1 MNIIT
6 SGAASAAATSLAPA
20 DRTGRAGKIL
30 LAGYQLLP
38 FLERGQVIGAADLR
52 TILMNAFGGSDAEG
66 FWAWKDAYEAT
77 EVAQVLFLRKFGA
90 AIFARANAPRA
101 ALAMLNKVVGL
112 IPTHTRRSEE
122 SQQLQQF
129 STPLPL
135 GLIAARAAGIM
146 ADDTV
151 LEPSAGTGLMA
162 IFGELA
168 HARLSLNEYAAV
180 RRSLLEQLFSNSAVS
195 QHDAAHIDDYLD
207 SSVRPTVVL
216 MNPPFSAGVHV
227 EGRMADA
234 AWRHLASAFARL
246 APGGR
251 LVAITGSSLSPDN
264 PKWRDAFVRLQE
276 RGTVRFS
283 AAIDGSVYARHG
295 TTMETRLTVIDKIAA
310 ADPTS
315 LIASHGVASD
325 LETLLS
331 WISGLPPRP
340 PSTAPNS
347 IGALSNGV
355 LRARAA
361 KMAARKAADTLRP
374 AAVITP
380 ASRTSPTV
388 HEQRPISPP
397 AVQVDEE
404 VVALDYELRDAAP
417 NVRVD
422 VADGIYEPYRL
433 QAIHIPDA
441 KPHPDKLVESVAMAS
456 VAPPKPAYRP
466 KLPKRII
473 TGGDLSD
480 AQLES
485 VIYAGEAH
493 SGYLAGHWSVDATF
507 DNLKA
512 VAPEAEGAVRF
523 RRGWFLGD
531 GTGAGKGRQ
540 AAGIILDNWLQ
551 GRRRHLW
558 ISKSET
564 LIEEAQ
570 RDWSALGQEKLLVTP
585 LSRFRQGKPIKLDE
599 GILFVTFA
607 TLRTDEREGKRS
619 RVQQIVDWLG
629 QEAGRTEGPTGT
641 EGGAAGSGRAAT
653 GKARPFDG
661 VVIFDEGHAMANAA
675 GGKSERGEKAASQQG
690 RAGLRLQRALP
701 DARVVY
707 VSATGASEVESLAYA
722 ERLGLWGSAD
732 FPFSTR
738 SEFIA
743 AIEDGGVATME
754 VLARDLKAMGLYAS
768 RSLSFEGV
776 EYDILEHELTEEQV
790 RIYDSYAEAF
800 QIIHNNLNEAL
811 EATGITGATSSA
823 GATSAGKC
831 TLNKNAKAAA
841 RSAFESSK
849 QRFFNHLLTSM
860 KTPALIGA
868 TTKDLEEGHAA
879 IVQIIS
885 TGQSLTERR
894 LAEIPTEEWGD
905 IQVDV
910 TPREIVAEYLNHSF
924 PTQLFEEY
932 SDGEGNLLSRP
943 VYTADGNPVLCR
955 EAVARRDALLER
967 LGSLPAI
974 PTALDQIVQHF
985 GTEKV
990 AEITGRTRR
999 IVRRD
1004 EGGTI
1009 ARFAVESRPGS
1020 ANLDETRAFMDDEK
1034 PILIFSEAGGTG
1046 RSYHAD
1052 LGTKNQR
1059 LRLHNLLEPG
1069 WRADVAIQGLG
1080 RSHRTNQAQPP
1091 RFRMIATN
1099 VKAERRFLSTI
1110 ARRLDTLGAI
1120 TRGQRQT
1127 GGQGMFRSEDNLESQ
1142 YARDALRQFYKL
1154 IHRGGVPGCSL
1165 EKFETITGL
1174 SLTAEEGGLKDE
1186 LPPIHTFLN
1195 RMLALTV
1202 AMQNLL
1208 FDAFEQLL
1216 SARIEGAIAGGVY
1229 DKGLE
1234 TLTADRMTVKARR
1247 LVYSHPVTGAETH
1260 LLTIE
1265 RMDRNRP
1272 MMLADALNLAARDAR
1287 ARLMVN
1293 GKSGRPA
1300 VQVPTRS
1307 VMLDDGSV
1315 QPRVALIRPM
1325 DEIRFEVRQLDETN
1339 WEEADE
1345 KTFSA
1350 AWDAEVAALPEF
1362 SISTMHV
1369 VSGLLLPIWKLL
1381 PQDFCRVYRLET
1393 DDGERI
1399 VGRLISSEG
1408 LSRLCRN
1415 FGLDQT
1421 EVISAAQIW
1430 EALLGGTSV
1439 VALAGNMTLRRV
1451 RVMNDYRVELNGFT
1465 DGMRDRLRSMGLFS
1479 EMIAWKL
1486 RFFIPTSD
1494 EGSAILSRLVEWHP
1508 ISDVT
1513 GRA

>member
-1 MNIIT
+1 MNMIT
-6 SGAASAAATSLAPA
+6 SGAAKAAAIPLARA
-20 DRTGRAGKIL
+20 DRANRAARILRAGHD
-30 LAGYQLLP
+30 LLP
-38 FLERGQVIGAADLR
+38 LLERGQAIGAADLR
-52 TILMNAFGGSDAEG
+52 TIMSNAFDGSDAEG
-66 FWAWKDAYEAT
+66 FWAWKDANEAT

-90 AIFARANAPRA
+90 AISTRANAPHT
-101 ALAMLNKVVGL
+101 ALAMLTKVASL

-129 STPLPL
+129 STPMPL
-135 GLIAARAAGIM
+135 AFVAARAAGIV
-146 ADDTV
+146 ADDLV
-151 LEPSAGTGLMA
+151 LEPSAGTGLIA
-162 IFGELA
+162 IFAELA
-168 HARLSLNEYAAV
+168 HARLSLNEYAPV
-180 RRSLLEQLFSNSAVS
+180 RHGLLEQLFPGSAVS

-207 SSVRPTVVL
+207 PSIRPTVVV

-234 AWRHLASAFARL
+234 AWRHLAAAFARL

-264 PKWRDAFVRLQE
+264 VKCRDAFVRLQE
-276 RGTVRFS
+276 RGTVLFS

-310 ADPTS
+310 ADPAS
-315 LIASHGVASD
+315 LIASRGVAPD
-325 LETLLS
+325 PATLLS
-331 WISGLPPRP
+331 WISGLPPRS
-340 PSTAPNS
+340 PSTTPNS
-347 IGALSNGV
+347 IGALSNGI
-355 LRARAA
+355 LRACAA
-361 KMAARKAADTLRP
+361 TMAPRKAAVVMRP
-374 AAVITP
+374 SAVIAP
-380 ASRTSPTV
+380 IPRLSLGACVP
-388 HEQRPISPP
+388 RPVSLPP
-397 AVQVDEE
+397 VRVGDE
-404 VVALDYELRDAAP
+404 VVELDYELRDAAP
-417 NVRVD
+417 KARVD
-422 VADGIYEPYRL
+422 VADGIYEPYHL

-441 KPHPDKLVESVAMAS
+441 KSHPDKLVESVAMAS
-456 VAPPKPAYRP
+456 VAPPKPTYRP
-466 KLPKRII
+466 HLPRRVVIN
-473 TGGDLSD
+473 GDLSD

-512 VAPEAEGAVRF
+512 VTTETEGALRF

-540 AAGIILDNWLQ
+540 AAGIILDNWLK

-558 ISKSET
+558 FSKSET
-564 LIEEAQ
+564 LLEDAQ

-585 LSRFRQGKPIKLDE
+585 LSRFRQGKPIRLEE

-619 RVQQIVDWLG
+619 RVQQIVDWLS
-629 QEAGRTEGPTGT
+629 QEAG
-641 EGGAAGSGRAAT
+641 SGEAAT
-653 GKARPFDG
+653 GNAKSFDG
-661 VVIFDEGHAMANAA
+661 VIIFDEGHAMANAA
-675 GGKSERGEKAASQQG
+675 GGRSERGEKAASQQG

-701 DARVVY
+701 DARIVY

-738 SEFIA
+738 SEFVA

-790 RIYDSYAEAF
+790 RIYDAYAEAY
-800 QIIHNNLNEAL
+800 QVIHNNLNAAL
-811 EATGITGATSSA
+811 EATGLT
-823 GATSAGKC
+823 GATSAGSKG

-868 TTKDLEEGHAA
+868 IGRDVEEGHAA

-910 TPREIVAEYLNHSF
+910 TPREIVAEFLHHSF

-932 SDGEGNLLSRP
+932 SDAEGNLLSRP
-943 VYTADGNPVLCR
+943 VYDAEGNPVLCR

-974 PTALDQIVQHF
+974 PTALDQIVQKF
-985 GTEKV
+985 GTDRV
-990 AEITGRTRR
+990 AEITGRSRR
-999 IVRRD
+999 IVRRND
-1004 EGGTI
+1004 GGAI
-1009 ARFAVESRPGS
+1009 DRFAVESRPGS

-1052 LGTKNQR
+1052 LGAKNQR
-1059 LRLHNLLEPG
+1059 LRLHNLLEAG

-1091 RFRMIATN
+1091 RFRMVATN

-1142 YARDALRQFYKL
+1142 YARDALRQFYML
-1154 IHRGGVPGCSL
+1154 IHRGDIAGCSL
-1165 EKFETITGL
+1165 EKFEAITGL

-1195 RMLALTV
+1195 RMLALTI

-1216 SARIEGAIAGGVY
+1216 AARIEGAIAAGVY

-1234 TLTADRMTVKARR
+1234 TLVADRMTVKDRK
-1247 LVYSHPVTGAETH
+1247 LVYTHPATGAQSH

-1265 RMDRNRP
+1265 RMDRNQP
-1272 MMLADALNLAARDAR
+1272 LPLSDALKLAARDPR
-1287 ARLMVN
+1287 AMLMVN

-1325 DEIRFEVRQLDETN
+1325 DEIRFEVRQLEETN
-1339 WEEADE
+1339 WEKADE
-1345 KTFSA
+1345 QVFAA
-1350 AWDAEVAALPEF
+1350 AWNTEVANLPEF
-1362 SISTMHV
+1362 SVSTMHM

-1393 DDGERI
+1393 DEGERI
-1399 VGRLISSEG
+1399 VGRLISSDG
-1408 LSRLCRN
+1408 LARLCWN
-1415 FGLDQT
+1415 FGLDRT
-1421 EVISAAQIW
+1421 EVISTDQIW
-1430 EALLGGTSV
+1430 QSLLGGSSV
-1439 VALAGNMTLRRV
+1439 VGLAGHMTLRRV
-1451 RVMNDYRVELNGFT
+1451 RVMNDHRVELIGFT
-1465 DGMRDRLRSMGLFS
+1465 DGMRDRLRSIGLFS

-1494 EGSAILSRLVEWHP
+1494 EGPAILSRLLERHR
-1508 ISDVT
+1508 ILDVA

>member
-1 MNIIT
+1 MNMIR
-6 SGAASAAATSLAPA
+6 SGAANAAAASLAPTGHA
-20 DRTGRAGKIL
+20 GRADKIL
-30 LAGYQLLP
+30 RASHDLLP
-38 FLERGQVIGAADLR
+38 FLERGQAIATADLR

-77 EVAQVLFLRKFGA
+77 EIAQVLFLRKFGA
-90 AIFARANAPRA
+90 AISARANAPQA
-101 ALAMLNKVVGL
+101 ALAMLSKVASL

-122 SQQLQQF
+122 SQKLQQF
-129 STPLPL
+129 STPIPL
-135 GLIAARAAGIM
+135 GFVAARAAGVM
-146 ADDTV
+146 TDDVV

-162 IFGELA
+162 IFAEFA
-168 HARLSLNEYAAV
+168 HARLSLNEYAPV
-180 RRSLLEQLFSNSAVS
+180 RRDLLGQLFSGSAVS
-195 QHDAAHIDDYLD
+195 QHDAAHINDYLD
-207 SSVRPTVVL
+207 HSVRPTVVL

-234 AWRHLASAFARL
+234 AWRHLTSAFARL

-251 LVAITGSSLSPDN
+251 LVAITGSSVSPDN
-264 PKWRDAFVRLQE
+264 LNWRDAFVRLQE
-276 RGTVRFS
+276 RGTVLFS
-283 AAIDGSVYARHG
+283 AAIDGSIYARHG

-310 ADPTS
+310 ADPTK
-315 LIASHGVASD
+315 LVASHGIAPD

-331 WISGLPPRP
+331 WISSLPPRS
-340 PSTAPNS
+340 PSTAPTS
-347 IGALSNGV
+347 IGTLSSDI
-355 LRARAA
+355 LRTCAA
-361 KMAARKAADTLRP
+361 KMAAGKAAGIMRP
-374 AAVITP
+374 APVVAP
-380 ASRTSPTV
+380 ASSASPTV
-388 HEQRPISPP
+388 LASRPVLPS
-397 AVQVDEE
+397 
-404 VVALDYELRDAAP
+404 R
-417 NVRVD
+417 VRVD
-422 VADGIYEPYRL
+422 DEVVELSYELHQSATKTLVDIADGIYELYRL

-441 KPHPDKLVESVAMAS
+441 KPHPDKLVESVAMSS
-456 VAPPKPAYRP
+456 VAPPKPTYRP
-466 KLPKRII
+466 HLPKRIV

-493 SGYLAGHWSVDATF
+493 CSYLAGHWSVDATF

-512 VAPEAEGAVRF
+512 VTPETEGAVRF

-540 AAGIILDNWLQ
+540 AAGIILDNWLK

-564 LIEEAQ
+564 LLEDAQ

-585 LSRFRQGKPIKLDE
+585 LSRFSQGKPIKLEE

-619 RVQQIVDWLG
+619 RVQQIVDWLS
-629 QEAGRTEGPTGT
+629 QDAGNART
-641 EGGAAGSGRAAT
+641 
-653 GKARPFDG
+653 FDG

-722 ERLGLWGSAD
+722 ERLGLWGSTD

-738 SEFIA
+738 SEFVA

-768 RSLSFEGV
+768 RSLSFAGV
-776 EYDILEHELTEEQV
+776 EYDIVEHELTEEQV
-790 RIYDSYAEAF
+790 RIYDSYAEAY
-800 QIIHNNLNEAL
+800 QVIHNNLNAAL
-811 EATGITGATSSA
+811 EASGICSSK
-823 GATSAGKC
+823 G

-868 TTKDLEEGHAA
+868 IDKDVDEGHAA

-894 LAEIPTEEWGD
+894 LAEIPTDEWGD

-910 TPREIVAEYLNHSF
+910 TPREIVAEFLHNSF

-932 SDGEGNLLSRP
+932 SDAEGNLLSRP
-943 VYTADGNPVLCR
+943 VYDADGNPVLCR

-974 PTALDQIVQHF
+974 PTALDQIVQRF
-985 GTEKV
+985 GTDRV
-990 AEITGRTRR
+990 AEITGRSRR

-1004 EGGTI
+1004 DGHTI
-1009 ARFAVESRPGS
+1009 DRFAVESRSGS

-1034 PILIFSEAGGTG
+1034 PILVFSEAGGTG

-1052 LGTKNQR
+1052 LGAKNQR
-1059 LRLHNLLEPG
+1059 LRLHNLLEAG

-1091 RFRMIATN
+1091 RFRMVTTN

-1154 IHRGGVPGCSL
+1154 IHRGDIAGCSL
-1165 EKFETITGL
+1165 EKFEAITGL

-1195 RMLALTV
+1195 RMLALTI

-1216 SARIEGAIAGGVY
+1216 AARIEGAIAAGVY

-1234 TLTADRMTVKARR
+1234 TLVADRMTVKDRK
-1247 LVYSHPVTGAETH
+1247 LIYTHPVTGAQSH

-1272 MMLADALNLAARDAR
+1272 LQLSEALNLAACDRQAK
-1287 ARLMVN
+1287 LMVN
-1293 GKSGRPA
+1293 GKSGRAA

-1315 QPRVALIRPM
+1315 QPRVALVRPM
-1325 DEIRFEVRQLDETN
+1325 DEIRFELRQLEETN

-1345 KTFSA
+1345 QTFSA
-1350 AWDAEVAALPEF
+1350 AWDVEIANLPEF
-1362 SISTMHV
+1362 SISTMHM

-1393 DDGERI
+1393 NEGERI
-1399 VGRLISSEG
+1399 VCRLISAEG
-1408 LSRLCRN
+1408 LARVCRN
-1415 FGLDQT
+1415 FGLDRT
-1421 EVISAAQIW
+1421 EVISADQIW
-1430 EALLGGTSV
+1430 QSLLGGSAV
-1439 VALAGNMTLRRV
+1439 VGLTGDMTLRRV
-1451 RVMNDYRVELNGFT
+1451 RVMSDYRVELAGFT
-1465 DGMRDRLRSMGLFS
+1465 DGMRDRLRSIGLFS
-1479 EMIAWKL
+1479 EIIAWKV
-1486 RFFIPTSD
+1486 RFFIPTTD
-1494 EGSAILSRLVEWHP
+1494 QGPAILARLLERHRVV
-1508 ISDVT
+1508 DVA

>member
-1 MNIIT
+1 MNIAPSHI
-6 SGAASAAATSLAPA
+6 ANATTNTLLAPA
-20 DRTGRAGKIL
+20 DSASRADKLFRSGEVL
-30 LAGYQLLP
+30 LKSLEHGQL
-38 FLERGQVIGAADLR
+38 IGAADLR
-52 TILMNAFGGSDAEG
+52 TFLTDIFGGSDVDG
-66 FWAWKDAYEAT
+66 LWSWKDAYEAT

-90 AIFARANAPRA
+90 AITARANAPQA
-101 ALAMLNKVVGL
+101 TLAMLTKVAGL
-112 IPTHTRRSEE
+112 VPTHTRRSEE

-129 STPLPL
+129 STPVPL
-135 GLIAARAAGIM
+135 AYIAARAAGIV

-151 LEPSAGTGLMA
+151 LEPSAGTGLVA
-162 IFGELA
+162 IFAELA
-168 HARLSLNEYAAV
+168 HARLSLNEYAPL
-180 RRSLLEQLFSNSAVS
+180 RHGLLQLLFPGPAVS

-207 SSVRPTVVL
+207 RSIRPTVVL

-227 EGRMADA
+227 EGRIADA

-264 PKWRDAFVRLQE
+264 LTWRDAFVRLQE
-276 RGTVRFS
+276 RGTVLFS
-283 AAIDGSVYARHG
+283 AAIDGSAYARHG

-310 ADPTS
+310 ADPTR
-315 LIASHGVASD
+315 LIASHGIAPD

-331 WISGLPPRP
+331 WTSSLPPRS
-340 PSTAPNS
+340 PSSASQS
-347 IGALSNGV
+347 IGVPFNGTAC
-355 LRARAA
+355 ARAA
-361 KMAARKAADTLRP
+361 KMAARNTSTLRP
-374 AAVITP
+374 AT
-380 ASRTSPTV
+380 ASAPIGRPLSAARAL
-388 HEQRPISPP
+388 RPIPSPP
-397 AVQVDEE
+397 ARVDDE
-404 VVALDYELRDAAP
+404 VVELSYELCDAAATA
-417 NVRVD
+417 RRD
-422 VADGIYEPYRL
+422 VTEGIYEPYRL
-433 QAIHIPDA
+433 QAIRIPDA

-456 VAPPKPAYRP
+456 VAPPKPSYRP
-466 KLPKRII
+466 HLPKRVI
-473 TGGDLSD
+473 TSGDLSD

-493 SGYLAGHWSVDATF
+493 SGYLAGHWSVDASF

-512 VAPEAEGAVRF
+512 VKPDDEGSVRF

-540 AAGIILDNWLQ
+540 AAGIILDNWLK

-564 LIEEAQ
+564 LIEDAQ

-629 QEAGRTEGPTGT
+629 GD
-641 EGGAAGSGRAAT
+641 
-653 GKARPFDG
+653 FDG
-661 VVIFDEGHAMANAA
+661 AIVFDEGHSMANAA

-707 VSATGASEVESLAYA
+707 VSATGASEVESLGYA
-722 ERLGLWGSAD
+722 ERLGLWGGTD

-776 EYDILEHELTEEQV
+776 EYDILEHELTGEQV

-800 QIIHNNLNEAL
+800 QVIHNNLNAAL
-811 EATGITGATSSA
+811 EASGISSSK
-823 GATSAGKC
+823 G

-860 KTPALIGA
+860 KTPALIDA
-868 TTKDLEEGHAA
+868 TTKDVAEGHAA

-932 SDGEGNLLSRP
+932 SDTEGNLLSRP
-943 VYTADGNPVLCR
+943 VYDADGNAVMCR

-985 GTEKV
+985 GSTQV

-1004 EGGTI
+1004 DGGTI
-1009 ARFAVESRPGS
+1009 DRFTVESRPGS

-1052 LGTKNQR
+1052 LGAKNQR
-1059 LRLHNLLEPG
+1059 LRLHNLLEAG

-1127 GGQGMFRSEDNLESQ
+1127 GGQGMFRSEDNLEAQ

-1154 IHRGGVPGCSL
+1154 IHSGGVAGCSL

-1174 SLTAEEGGLKDE
+1174 SLSAEEGGLKDE

-1195 RMLALTV
+1195 RMLALTIE
-1202 AMQNLL
+1202 MQNLL

-1216 SARIEGAIAGGVY
+1216 AARIEGAIASGVY
-1229 DKGLE
+1229 DRGLE
-1234 TLTADRMTVKARR
+1234 TLVADRMTVKERR
-1247 LVYSHPVTGAETH
+1247 LVYTHPVTGAQSH

-1265 RMDRNRP
+1265 RMDRNQP
-1272 MMLADALNLAARDAR
+1272 MQIADALGLLRRDPQAK
-1287 ARLMVN
+1287 LMIN
-1293 GKSGRPA
+1293 GKSGRAA
-1300 VQVPTRS
+1300 VQIPTRS
-1307 VMLDDGSV
+1307 IMLDDGSV
-1315 QPRVALIRPM
+1315 HPRVALIRPM
-1325 DEIRFEVRQLDETN
+1325 DEIRFELRQLDETN
-1339 WEEADE
+1339 WEEVDE
-1345 KTFSA
+1345 QRFSA
-1350 AWDAEVAALPEF
+1350 AWSAEVADLPEF
-1362 SISTMHV
+1362 SVSTMHV

-1381 PQDFCRVYRLET
+1381 PQDYCRVYRLET
-1393 DDGERI
+1393 DEGERI

-1421 EVISAAQIW
+1421 EVVSAEEVWQS
-1430 EALLGGTSV
+1430 LLGGSAV

-1451 RVMNDYRVELNGFT
+1451 RVMNDYRIELAGFT
-1465 DGMRDRLRSMGLFS
+1465 DGMRDRLRSIGLFS
-1479 EMIAWKL
+1479 EMIAWKVRL
-1486 RFFIPTSD
+1486 FIPASN
-1494 EGSAILSRLVEWHP
+1494 EGQAVLSRLIERHR
-1508 ISDVT
+1508 IIDVA
-1513 GRA
+1513 GRS

>member
-1 MNIIT
+1 MNVIT
-6 SGAASAAATSLAPA
+6 SGAANAAAMPLGSPN
-20 DRTGRAGKIL
+20 RNSRASKIIT
-30 LAGYQLLP
+30 AGETLLP
-38 FLERGQVIGAADLR
+38 FLERGHTMGAADLR
-52 TILMNAFGGSDAEG
+52 IVLTNAFGGSDAEG

-77 EVAQVLFLRKFGA
+77 EVTQVLFLRKFGA
-90 AIFARANAPRA
+90 AISARANAPQA
-101 ALAMLNKVVGL
+101 ALSMLTKVADL
-112 IPTHTRRSEE
+112 IPTHIRRSEE

-129 STPLPL
+129 STPMPL
-135 GLIAARAAGIM
+135 AYVAARAAGIM
-146 ADDTV
+146 ADDAV

-162 IFGELA
+162 IFAELA
-168 HARLSLNEYAAV
+168 HGRLFLNEYAPV
-180 RRSLLEQLFSNSAVS
+180 RHSLLEQLYLGSTVT

-207 SSVRPTVVL
+207 RSVRPTVVL

-227 EGRMADA
+227 EGRMTDA

-276 RGTVRFS
+276 GGRVLFS
-283 AAIDGSVYARHG
+283 AAIAGSLYARHG
-295 TTMETRLTVIDKIAA
+295 TTIETRLTVIDKIPAG
-310 ADPTS
+310 DPAT
-315 LIASHGVASD
+315 LIVSQGVAPD

-331 WISGLPPRP
+331 WISGLPPRS
-340 PSTAPNS
+340 PSTASNS
-347 IGALSNGV
+347 IGALSSGI
-355 LRARAA
+355 LRACAA
-361 KMAARKAADTLRP
+361 KMAARKATDTLRP
-374 AAVITP
+374 AAVTALATRSSP
-380 ASRTSPTV
+380 AARVP
-388 HEQRPISPP
+388 RPVSSPP
-397 AVQVDEE
+397 TRIDDE
-404 VVALDYELRDAAP
+404 VVALSYELRDAAL
-417 NVRVD
+417 VTHVD

-433 QAIHIPDA
+433 QAIHIPEA
-441 KPHPDKLVESVAMAS
+441 KSHPDKLVESVAMAS
-456 VAPPKPAYRP
+456 VAPPNPTYRP
-466 KLPKRII
+466 HLPKRIV

-493 SGYLAGHWSVDATF
+493 SGYLAGHWSVDASF

-512 VAPEAEGAVRF
+512 VTPEAEGAVRF

-540 AAGIILDNWLQ
+540 AAGIILDNWLK
-551 GRRRHLW
+551 GRRRHVW
-558 ISKSET
+558 VSKSET
-564 LIEEAQ
+564 LIEDAQ

-585 LSRFRQGKPIKLDE
+585 LSRFRQGRPIKLDE

-607 TLRTDEREGKRS
+607 TLRTDERGGKRS

-629 QEAGRTEGPTGT
+629 QEAG
-641 EGGAAGSGRAAT
+641 SGEVAT
-653 GKARPFDG
+653 GNAKTFDG
-661 VVIFDEGHAMANAA
+661 VIVFDEGHSMANAA
-675 GGKSERGEKAASQQG
+675 GGKSERGERAASQQG

-722 ERLGLWGSAD
+722 ERLGLWGSTD

-768 RSLSFEGV
+768 RSLSFKGV
-776 EYDILEHELTEEQV
+776 EYDILEHVLTEEQV

-800 QIIHNNLNEAL
+800 QVIHNNLDAAL
-811 EATGITGATSSA
+811 EATGIA
-823 GATSAGKC
+823 GATSAAGNS
-831 TLNKNAKAAA
+831 TTRNKNAKAAA

-868 TTKDLEEGHAA
+868 INKDVEEGHAA

-894 LAEIPTEEWGD
+894 LADIPTEEWGD

-932 SDGEGNLLSRP
+932 SDAEGNLLSRP
-943 VYTADGNPVLCR
+943 VYDADGNPVLCR
-955 EAVARRDALLER
+955 EAVVRRDALLER

-974 PTALDQIVQHF
+974 PTALDQIVQQF
-985 GTEKV
+985 GTSQV
-990 AEITGRTRR
+990 AEITGRSRR
-999 IVRRD
+999 IVRRED
-1004 EGGTI
+1004 GGTI

-1052 LGTKNQR
+1052 LGAKNQR
-1059 LRLHNLLEPG
+1059 LRLHNLLEAG

-1080 RSHRTNQAQPP
+1080 RSHRTNQVQPP

-1142 YARDALRQFYKL
+1142 HARDALRQFYKL
-1154 IHRGGVPGCSL
+1154 IHGGGIEGCSL
-1165 EKFETITGL
+1165 KTFETITGL
-1174 SLTAEEGGLKDE
+1174 TLTAEEGGLKDE

-1195 RMLALTV
+1195 RMLALTI

-1216 SARIEGAIAGGVY
+1216 AARIEGAIAAGIY

-1234 TLTADRMTVKARR
+1234 TLTADRMTVKERK
-1247 LVYSHPVTGAETH
+1247 LVYAHPVTGAQSH

-1265 RMDRNRP
+1265 RLDRNKP
-1272 MMLADALNLAARDAR
+1272 MLLADALTLATRDPR
-1287 ARLMVN
+1287 AKLMVN

-1325 DEIRFEVRQLDETN
+1325 DEIRFEVRQLEETN

-1345 KTFSA
+1345 QNFST
-1350 AWDAEVAALPEF
+1350 AWNTEVASLPEF
-1362 SISTMHV
+1362 STSTMHM
-1369 VSGLLLPIWKLL
+1369 VSGLLPIWKLL
-1381 PQDFCRVYRLET
+1381 PQDYCRVYRLET
-1393 DDGERI
+1393 DSGERI

-1408 LSRLCRN
+1408 LARLCRN

-1421 EVISAAQIW
+1421 EVISADQVW
-1430 EALLGGTSV
+1430 QSLLGGSSV
-1439 VALAGNMTLRRV
+1439 VGLAGNMTLRRV
-1451 RVMNDYRVELNGFT
+1451 RVMNDYRVELTGFT
-1465 DGMRDRLRSMGLFS
+1465 EGMRDRLRSIGLFS
-1479 EMIAWKL
+1479 EMIAWKV
-1486 RFFIPTSD
+1486 RFFIPTTD
-1494 EGSAILSRLVEWHP
+1494 EGPAILSRLIERHRIV
-1508 ISDVT
+1508 DVA
-1513 GRA
+1513 GRG

>member
-1 MNIIT
+1 MNIVP
-6 SGAASAAATSLAPA
+6 SRLANATTASLAPV
-20 DRTGRAGKIL
+20 DPTSRAGKLIR
-30 LAGYQLLP
+30 AGQALLP
-38 FLERGQVIGAADLR
+38 SLEGGQPIGAADLR
-52 TILMNAFGGSDAEG
+52 AVVTDMFGGSDAEG
-66 FWAWKDAYEAT
+66 FWSWKDAYEAT
-77 EVAQVLFLRKFGA
+77 EVAQVLFLCKFGA
-90 AIFARANAPRA
+90 AVTARANAPQA
-101 ALAMLNKVVGL
+101 TLAMLAKVAAL

-122 SQQLQQF
+122 SQRLQQF
-129 STPLPL
+129 STPMPL
-135 GLIAARAAGIM
+135 AYVATRTAGIM

-151 LEPSAGTGLMA
+151 LEPSAGTGLMG
-162 IFGELA
+162 IFAELA
-168 HARLSLNEYAAV
+168 HARLSLNEYAPV
-180 RRSLLEQLFSNSAVS
+180 RHGLLQQLFSRSAVS

-207 SSVRPTVVL
+207 PSIRPTVVL

-227 EGRMADA
+227 EGRMVDA

-264 PKWRDAFVRLQE
+264 SKWRDAFVRLQD
-276 RGTVRFS
+276 RGTVLFS
-283 AAIDGSVYARHG
+283 AAISGSVYARHG
-295 TTMETRLTVIDKIAA
+295 TTMETRLTVIDKVPS
-310 ADPTS
+310 DEPMT
-315 LIASHGVASD
+315 LIASHGVAPD

-331 WISGLPPRP
+331 WISGLPPRLP
-340 PSTAPNS
+340 FRSLNLS
-347 IGALSNGV
+347 GALSADPSACGAYMPASGTAE
-355 LRARAA
+355 AR
-361 KMAARKAADTLRP
+361 RP
-374 AAVITP
+374 AGIAAPVGRPLSAAHAPGPVSSPRGRGDDAAVEL
-380 ASRTSPTV
+380 S
-388 HEQRPISPP
+388 
-397 AVQVDEE
+397 
-404 VVALDYELRDAAP
+404 YELRDLASMT
-417 NVRVD
+417 RSD
-422 VADGIYEPYRL
+422 VTEGIYEPYRV
-433 QAIHIPDA
+433 QAIHIPEA

-456 VAPPKPAYRP
+456 VAPPRPTYRP
-466 KLPKRII
+466 HLPKHIV
-473 TGGDLSD
+473 TDGDLSD

-493 SGYLAGHWSVDATF
+493 SGYLAGHWSVDASF

-512 VAPEAEGAVRF
+512 VNPGEQDAVRF

-540 AAGIILDNWLQ
+540 AAGIILDNWLK

-564 LIEEAQ
+564 LIEDAQ

-585 LSRFRQGKPIKLDE
+585 LSRFRQGKPIELDE

-629 QEAGRTEGPTGT
+629 DN
-641 EGGAAGSGRAAT
+641 
-653 GKARPFDG
+653 FDG
-661 VVIFDEGHAMANAA
+661 VIVFDEGHSMANAA

-690 RAGLRLQRALP
+690 RAGLRLQRALSE
-701 DARVVY
+701 ARVVY

-722 ERLGLWGSAD
+722 ERLGLWGGAD

-776 EYDILEHELTEEQV
+776 EYDILEHQLTEEQV
-790 RIYDSYAEAF
+790 RIYDAYAEAF
-800 QIIHNNLNEAL
+800 QVIHNNLNAAL
-811 EATGITGATSSA
+811 EATGIA
-823 GATSAGKC
+823 GATSAAGNS
-831 TLNKNAKAAA
+831 TTRNKNAKAAA

-860 KTPALIGA
+860 KTPALIDA
-868 TTKDLEEGHAA
+868 TTRDVAEGHAA

-905 IQVDV
+905 IQVDI

-924 PTQLFEEY
+924 PTELFEEY
-932 SDGEGNLLSRP
+932 SDAEGNLLSRP
-943 VYTADGNPVLCR
+943 VYDADGSPVLCR
-955 EAVARRDALLER
+955 EAVTRRDALLER

-985 GTEKV
+985 GSTRV

-1004 EGGTI
+1004 DGGTI
-1009 ARFAVESRPGS
+1009 DRFAVESRAGS

-1052 LGTKNQR
+1052 LGARNQR
-1059 LRLHNLLEPG
+1059 LRLHNLLEAG

-1142 YARDALRQFYKL
+1142 YARDPLRQFYKL
-1154 IHRGGVPGCSL
+1154 IHGGGVAGCSL

-1195 RMLALTV
+1195 RMLALTI

-1216 SARIEGAIAGGVY
+1216 AARIEGAIAAGVY

-1234 TLTADRMTVKARR
+1234 TLTADRMTVTDRR
-1247 LVYSHPVTGAETH
+1247 LVYTHPVTGAQSH

-1265 RMDRNRP
+1265 RMDRNQP
-1272 MMLADALNLAARDAR
+1272 MQLVDALSLAVCDPR
-1287 ARLMVN
+1287 AILMLN
-1293 GKSGRPA
+1293 GKSGRA
-1300 VQVPTRS
+1300 TVQIPTRS

-1325 DEIRFEVRQLDETN
+1325 DELRFEVRQLDETN

-1345 KTFSA
+1345 RSFSA
-1350 AWDAEVAALPEF
+1350 AWNAEIADLPEF
-1362 SISTMHV
+1362 SVSTMHV

-1381 PQDFCRVYRLET
+1381 PQDYCRVYRLET
-1393 DDGERI
+1393 DEGERI
-1399 VGRLISSEG
+1399 VGRLVSSEG

-1421 EVISAAQIW
+1421 EVITAAQVW
-1430 EALLGGTSV
+1430 QSLLGGSAV

-1451 RVMNDYRVELNGFT
+1451 RVMNDYRVELTGFT
-1465 DGMRDRLRSMGLFS
+1465 DGMRDRLRSIGLFS
-1479 EMIAWKL
+1479 EMIAWKV
-1486 RFFIPTSD
+1486 RFFIPASD
-1494 EGSAILSRLVEWHP
+1494 DGQAVLSRLLERYRVV
-1508 ISDVT
+1508 DVA
-1513 GRA
+1513 GRS

>member
-1 MNIIT
+1 MNIV
-6 SGAASAAATSLAPA
+6 SSRSAKAAAVLPAP
-20 DRTGRAGKIL
+20 TNQMGRAAKL
-30 LAGYQLLP
+30 LRAGQELLT
-38 FLERGQVIGAADLR
+38 FLECGQPIGAADLR
-52 TILMNAFGGSDAEG
+52 IILTDIFGGSDAGG
-66 FWAWKDAYEAT
+66 FWFWKDAYEAT
-77 EVAQVLFLRKFGA
+77 EAAQVLFLRKFGG
-90 AIFARANAPRA
+90 AIAARANAA
-101 ALAMLNKVVGL
+101 QATLSMLTRVASL

-129 STPLPL
+129 STPIPL
-135 GLIAARAAGIM
+135 AFIAARAAGII

-162 IFGELA
+162 IFAELA
-168 HARLSLNEYAAV
+168 HARLILNEYAPV
-180 RRSLLEQLFSNSAVS
+180 RRGLLEQLFPGTAVS

-207 SSVRPTVVL
+207 HAARPSVVL
-216 MNPPFSAGVHV
+216 MNPPFSAGIHV

-276 RGTVRFS
+276 RGTVLFS

-310 ADPTS
+310 PDPAK
-315 LIASHGVASD
+315 LIGSQGTAPD

-331 WISGLPPRP
+331 WISGLPTRSPA
-340 PSTAPNS
+340 TAANS
-347 IGALSNGV
+347 IGALSN
-355 LRARAA
+355 RISSACEA

-374 AAVITP
+374 AAVATPGPRLSPAAPPFRP
-380 ASRTSPTV
+380 ASAASMPARIDDEIVELSYETCEAGPTSQTG
-388 HEQRPISPP
+388 
-397 AVQVDEE
+397 
-404 VVALDYELRDAAP
+404 
-417 NVRVD
+417 

-433 QAIHIPDA
+433 QAIRIPDA

-456 VAPPKPAYRP
+456 VAAPKPTYRP
-466 KLPKRII
+466 HLPKRVV

-485 VIYAGEAH
+485 IIYAGEAH
-493 SGYLAGHWSVDATF
+493 SGYLAGHWSVDASF

-512 VAPEAEGAVRF
+512 AKPDEEGACRF

-540 AAGIILDNWLQ
+540 AAGILLDNWLKN
-551 GRRRHLW
+551 RRRHLW

-564 LIEEAQ
+564 LIEDAQ

-629 QEAGRTEGPTGT
+629 DD
-641 EGGAAGSGRAAT
+641 
-653 GKARPFDG
+653 FDG
-661 VVIFDEGHAMANAA
+661 VIIFDEGHSMANAA
-675 GGKSERGEKAASQQG
+675 GGKSDRGDKAASQQG

-701 DARVVY
+701 DARIVY

-722 ERLGLWGSAD
+722 ERLGLWGGAD
-732 FPFSTR
+732 FPFATR

-776 EYDILEHELTEEQV
+776 EYDILEHELSEEQV
-790 RIYDSYAEAF
+790 RIYDSYAEAY
-800 QIIHNNLNEAL
+800 QVIHNHLDQAL
-811 EATGITGATSSA
+811 EASGITSGGGTR
-823 GATSAGKC
+823 
-831 TLNKNAKAAA
+831 NKNAKAAA
-841 RSAFESSK
+841 RSAFESTK

-860 KTPALIGA
+860 KTPALISA
-868 TTKDLEEGHAA
+868 IKADVEDGHAA

-885 TGQSLTERR
+885 TGQSITERR
-894 LAEIPTEEWGD
+894 LADIPTEEWSD
-905 IQVDV
+905 IQVDI

-932 SDGEGNLLSRP
+932 SDTDGNLLSRP
-943 VYTADGNPVLCR
+943 VYDADGNPVLCR
-955 EAVARRDALLER
+955 EAVARRDGLLER

-974 PTALDQIVQHF
+974 PTALDQIVQTF
-985 GTEKV
+985 GTAQV

-1004 EGGTI
+1004 DGGVI
-1009 ARFAVESRPGS
+1009 DRFAVESRPGS

-1052 LGTKNQR
+1052 LAAKNQR
-1059 LRLHNLLEPG
+1059 LRLHNLLEAG

-1091 RFRMIATN
+1091 KFRMIATN

-1154 IHRGGVPGCSL
+1154 IYGGAVAGCSL
-1165 EKFETITGL
+1165 ATFEAITGL
-1174 SLTAEEGGLKDE
+1174 SLTSEEGGLKDE

-1195 RMLALTV
+1195 RMLALTI

-1216 SARIEGAIAGGVY
+1216 AARIEGAIAAGVY
-1229 DKGLE
+1229 DRGLE
-1234 TLTADRMTVKARR
+1234 TLVADRMTVKERR
-1247 LVYSHPVTGAETH
+1247 LVYTHPVTGAQSH

-1265 RMDRNRP
+1265 RRDRNQP
-1272 MMLADALNLAARDAR
+1272 MQLSDALGLVQRDAR
-1287 ARLMVN
+1287 AKLMIN
-1293 GKSGRPA
+1293 SKSGRPA
-1300 VQVPTRS
+1300 VQVPARS
-1307 VMLDDGSV
+1307 IMLDDGSL
-1315 QPRVALIRPM
+1315 QPRVALVRPM
-1325 DEIRFEVRQLDETN
+1325 GEIRLELRQLEETN

-1345 KTFSA
+1345 QKFSA
-1350 AWDAEVAALPEF
+1350 AWVAEIAGLPEF
-1362 SISTMHV
+1362 SLSTMHV

-1381 PQDFCRVYRLET
+1381 PQDYCRVYRLET

-1399 VGRLISSEG
+1399 VGRLVSSEG

-1421 EVISAAQIW
+1421 EVISAADVLQS
-1430 EALLGGTSV
+1430 LLAGSSV

-1451 RVMNDYRVELNGFT
+1451 RVMNDYRVELTGFT

-1494 EGSAILSRLVEWHP
+1494 DGAMVLSRLLERHRVV
-1508 ISDVT
+1508 DVA
-1513 GRA
+1513 GRR

>member
-1 MNIIT
+1 MNIVPT
-6 SGAASAAATSLAPA
+6 RVANAATTAPLASADSACRA
-20 DRTGRAGKIL
+20 DKLFRSGEAL
-30 LAGYQLLP
+30 LKSPEHGHP
-38 FLERGQVIGAADLR
+38 IGAADLR
-52 TILMNAFGGSDAEG
+52 TVLTDIFGGSDAEG
-66 FWAWKDAYEAT
+66 FWSWKDAYEAT
-77 EVAQVLFLRKFGA
+77 EMAQVLFLRKFGA
-90 AIFARANAPRA
+90 AIAAAANAPQA
-101 ALAMLNKVVGL
+101 TLAMLTRVAGL

-129 STPLPL
+129 STPIPL
-135 GLIAARAAGIM
+135 AYLAARAAGIV

-162 IFGELA
+162 MFAELA
-168 HARLSLNEYAAV
+168 HARLSLNEYAPL
-180 RRSLLEQLFSNSAVS
+180 RHGLLQLLFPGSAVS

-207 SSVRPTVVL
+207 RSIRPTVVL

-227 EGRMADA
+227 EGRIADA

-264 PKWRDAFVRLQE
+264 PTWCDAFVRLQE
-276 RGTVRFS
+276 RGTVLFS

-310 ADPTS
+310 ADPTR
-315 LIASHGVASD
+315 LIASRGIAPD
-325 LETLLS
+325 LETLLT
-331 WISGLPPRP
+331 WISGLPPRS
-340 PSTAPNS
+340 PSSASNS
-347 IGALSNGV
+347 IDAPFNGTAS
-355 LRARAA
+355 ARAA
-361 KMAARKAADTLRP
+361 KMAARNTSTLRP
-374 AAVITP
+374 ATVLAPIGRPLSAARAPHPVSALFPRDDDAV
-380 ASRTSPTV
+380 AELS
-388 HEQRPISPP
+388 
-397 AVQVDEE
+397 
-404 VVALDYELRDAAP
+404 YELCDAAATT
-417 NVRVD
+417 RCD
-422 VADGIYEPYRL
+422 ATESIYEPYRL
-433 QAIHIPDA
+433 QAIRIPDA
-441 KPHPDKLVESVAMAS
+441 KPHPDKLVESVAMAL
-456 VAPPKPAYRP
+456 VAPPKPSYRP
-466 KLPKRII
+466 HLPKRVI
-473 TGGDLSD
+473 TSGDLSD

-493 SGYLAGHWSVDATF
+493 SGYLAGHWSVDTSF

-512 VAPEAEGAVRF
+512 AKPEDEGSVRF

-540 AAGIILDNWLQ
+540 AAGIILDNWLK

-564 LIEEAQ
+564 LIEHAQ
-570 RDWSALGQEKLLVTP
+570 RDWAALGQEKLLVTP

-629 QEAGRTEGPTGT
+629 QEAV
-641 EGGAAGSGRAAT
+641 SGEAAT
-653 GKARPFDG
+653 GNAKGFDG
-661 VVIFDEGHAMANAA
+661 VIVFDEGHSMANAA

-776 EYDILEHELTEEQV
+776 EYDILEHELSEEQV

-800 QIIHNNLNEAL
+800 QVIHNNLNAAL
-811 EATGITGATSSA
+811 EASGISSSKGA
-823 GATSAGKC
+823 
-831 TLNKNAKAAA
+831 LNKNAKAAA

-868 TTKDLEEGHAA
+868 TTRDIAEGHAA

-932 SDGEGNLLSRP
+932 SDTEGNLLSRP
-943 VYTADGNPVLCR
+943 VYDADGTPVMCR

-967 LGSLPAI
+967 LGSLPTI

-985 GTEKV
+985 GTDRV

-999 IVRRD
+999 IVRHD
-1004 EGGTI
+1004 DGGTI
-1009 ARFAVESRPGS
+1009 DLFAVESRPGS

-1052 LGTKNQR
+1052 LSAKNQR
-1059 LRLHNLLEPG
+1059 LRLHNLLEAG

-1154 IHRGGVPGCSL
+1154 IHSGGVAGCSL
-1165 EKFETITGL
+1165 ERFETITGL
-1174 SLTAEEGGLKDE
+1174 SLSAEEGGLKDE

-1195 RMLALTV
+1195 RMLALTIE
-1202 AMQNLL
+1202 MQNLL

-1216 SARIEGAIAGGVY
+1216 AARIEGAIAAGVY

-1234 TLTADRMTVKARR
+1234 TLVADRMTVKERR
-1247 LVYSHPVTGAETH
+1247 LIYTHPVTGAQSH

-1265 RMDRNRP
+1265 RMDRNQP
-1272 MMLADALNLAARDAR
+1272 MQIADALGLLQRDPLAK
-1287 ARLMVN
+1287 LMIN
-1293 GKSGRPA
+1293 GKSGRSA
-1300 VQVPTRS
+1300 VLTPTRS
-1307 VMLDDGSV
+1307 IMLEDGSV
-1315 QPRVALIRPM
+1315 QPRVALIGPM
-1325 DEIRFEVRQLDETN
+1325 DEIRFELRQLDETN
-1339 WEEADE
+1339 WEEVDE
-1345 KTFSA
+1345 QGFSA
-1350 AWDAEVAALPEF
+1350 AWSSEVADLPEF
-1362 SISTMHV
+1362 SVSTMHV

-1381 PQDFCRVYRLET
+1381 PQDYCRVYRLET
-1393 DDGERI
+1393 DEGERI
-1399 VGRLISSEG
+1399 VGRVISSEG
-1408 LSRLCRN
+1408 LSRLYRN

-1421 EVISAAQIW
+1421 EVVSAAQVW
-1430 EALLGGTSV
+1430 QSLLGGSAV

-1451 RVMNDYRVELNGFT
+1451 RVMNDYRIELAGFT
-1465 DGMRDRLRSMGLFS
+1465 DGMRDRLRSIGLFS
-1479 EMIAWKL
+1479 EMIAWKV
-1486 RFFIPTSD
+1486 RFFIPASND
-1494 EGSAILSRLVEWHP
+1494 GQGVLSRLIERHRVV
-1508 ISDVT
+1508 DVV
-1513 GRA
+1513 GRG

>member
-1 MNIIT
+1 MNII
-6 SGAASAAATSLAPA
+6 SSRAANAAATSPVSIN
-20 DRTGRAGKIL
+20 RAKSIL
-30 LAGYQLLP
+30 DASHRLLP
-38 FLERGQVIGAADLR
+38 FLERGHAIGAADLR

-66 FWAWKDAYEAT
+66 FWSWKDAYEAT
-77 EVAQVLFLRKFGA
+77 EAAQVLFLRKFGG
-90 AIFARANAPRA
+90 AIAARANAPQA
-101 ALAMLNKVVGL
+101 ALAMLNKVAGL

-129 STPLPL
+129 STPMPL
-135 GLIAARAAGIM
+135 AYVAARAAGLM
-146 ADDTV
+146 AGDLV

-162 IFGELA
+162 IFAELA
-168 HARLSLNEYAAV
+168 RTRLSLNEYAPV
-180 RRSLLEQLFSNSAVS
+180 RHGLLKHLFTGSPVT
-195 QHDAAHIDDYLD
+195 QHDASHIDDYLD
-207 SSVRPTVVL
+207 RATRPTVVL

-227 EGRMADA
+227 EGRMVDA

-264 PKWRDAFVRLQE
+264 TKWRDAFVRLQD
-276 RGTVRFS
+276 RGTVLFS
-283 AAIDGSVYARHG
+283 AAIDGSIYARHG

-310 ADPTS
+310 ADPAK
-315 LIASHGVASD
+315 LVASQGVALD
-325 LETLLS
+325 LETLLA
-331 WISGLPPRP
+331 WISGLPPRS

-347 IGALSNGV
+347 IGALSNGI
-355 LRARAA
+355 LSACAA
-361 KMAARKAADTLRP
+361 KMAARKAAGTMRPVAVMAPANRPLAAHAPRP
-374 AAVITP
+374 ASSP
-380 ASRTSPTV
+380 LSR
-388 HEQRPISPP
+388 I
-397 AVQVDEE
+397 DDE
-404 VVALDYELRDAAP
+404 VVELSYELRDGATDA
-417 NVRVD
+417 RAD
-422 VADGIYEPYRL
+422 VTDGIYEPYQL
-433 QAIHIPDA
+433 QAIRIPDA
-441 KPHPDKLVESVAMAS
+441 RPHPDKLVESVAMAS
-456 VAPPKPAYRP
+456 VAPPKPSYRP
-466 KLPKRII
+466 HLPKRVIS
-473 TGGDLSD
+473 GGDLSD

-493 SGYLAGHWSVDATF
+493 SGYLAGHWSLDASF

-512 VAPEAEGAVRF
+512 VTPETEGAVRF

-540 AAGIILDNWLQ
+540 AAGIILDNWLK

-564 LIEEAQ
+564 LIEDAQ
-570 RDWSALGQEKLLVTP
+570 RDWAALGQEKLLVTP
-585 LSRFRQGKPIKLDE
+585 LSRYRQGKPIKLDE

-607 TLRTDEREGKRS
+607 TLRIDEREGKRS

-629 QEAGRTEGPTGT
+629 QEAG
-641 EGGAAGSGRAAT
+641 SGDAAT
-653 GKARPFDG
+653 GSAKGFDG

-675 GGKSERGEKAASQQG
+675 GGKSDRGEKSASQQG
-690 RAGLRLQRALP
+690 RAGLCLQRALP
-701 DARVVY
+701 NARVVY
-707 VSATGASEVESLAYA
+707 VSATGASEVEALAYA
-722 ERLGLWGSAD
+722 ERLGLWGAAD

-790 RIYDSYAEAF
+790 RIYDSYAEAY
-800 QIIHNNLNEAL
+800 QIIHNHLDQAL
-811 EATGITGATSSA
+811 EASGITSS
-823 GATSAGKC
+823 GG
-831 TLNKNAKAAA
+831 TLNKQAKVAA
-841 RSAFESSK
+841 RSAFESTK

-860 KTPALIGA
+860 KTPALMSAIK
-868 TTKDLEEGHAA
+868 TDVEEGHAA

-885 TGQSLTERR
+885 TGQSLIERR
-894 LAEIPTEEWGD
+894 LAEIPTEEWSD

-910 TPREIVAEYLNHSF
+910 TPREIVAEYLNNSF

-932 SDGEGNLLSRP
+932 SDAEGNLLSRP
-943 VYTADGNPVLCR
+943 VYDADGNPVLCR
-955 EAVARRDALLER
+955 EAVARRDTLLER

-974 PTALDQIVQHF
+974 PTALDQIVQQF
-985 GTEKV
+985 GTGQV
-990 AEITGRTRR
+990 AEITGRGRR
-999 IVRRD
+999 IVRRED
-1004 EGGTI
+1004 GGTI
-1009 ARFAVESRPGS
+1009 DRFAVESRPGS

-1052 LGTKNQR
+1052 LGAKNQR
-1059 LRLHNLLEPG
+1059 LRLHNLLEAG

-1154 IHRGGVPGCSL
+1154 VHAGGIEGCSL
-1165 EKFETITGL
+1165 ETFEAITGL
-1174 SLTAEEGGLKDE
+1174 SLTAEEGGLQDE

-1195 RMLALTV
+1195 RMLALTI

-1216 SARIEGAIAGGVY
+1216 AARIKGAIAAGVY

-1234 TLTADRMTVKARR
+1234 TLTADHMTVKDRR
-1247 LVYSHPVTGAETH
+1247 LVYTHPVTGAQSH

-1272 MMLADALNLAARDAR
+1272 MPLADALSLAARDPHAI
-1287 ARLMVN
+1287 LMIN

-1307 VMLDDGSV
+1307 VMFDDGSI

-1325 DEIRFEVRQLDETN
+1325 DEIRFEVRQLEETN
-1339 WEEADE
+1339 WEVTDE
-1345 KTFSA
+1345 QSFAA
-1350 AWDAEVAALPEF
+1350 AWKAEIAGLPEF
-1362 SISTMHV
+1362 SVSTMHV

-1381 PQDFCRVYRLET
+1381 PQDYCRVYRLQT

-1399 VGRLISSEG
+1399 VGRLVSPEV
-1408 LSRLCRN
+1408 LTRLCRN

-1421 EVISAAQIW
+1421 EVVSAAEVWQSLI
-1430 EALLGGTSV
+1430 GGSSV
-1439 VALAGNMTLRRV
+1439 VALAGNMTLRRI
-1451 RVMNDYRVELNGFT
+1451 RVMNDYRVELTGFS
-1465 DGMRDRLRSMGLFS
+1465 DGMRDRLRSLGLFS
-1479 EMIAWKL
+1479 EMIAWKV

-1494 EGSAILSRLVEWHP
+1494 EGLAILSRLIERYRIV
-1508 ISDVT
+1508 DVA
-1513 GRA
+1513 GRG

>member
-1 MNIIT
+1 MNIVP
-6 SGAASAAATSLAPA
+6 SRATSS
-20 DRTGRAGKIL
+20 TGASFATAHPTSRACKL
-30 LAGYQLLP
+30 VQAGHALLP
-38 FLERGQVIGAADLR
+38 SLEGGRSIGAADLR
-52 TILMNAFGGSDAEG
+52 IILTDIFGGSDADG
-66 FWAWKDAYEAT
+66 LWSWKDAYEAT
-77 EVAQVLFLRKFGA
+77 EVAHVLFLRKFGA
-90 AIFARANAPRA
+90 AITARANAPQA
-101 ALAMLNKVVGL
+101 TLAMLTKVAGL
-112 IPTHTRRSEE
+112 VPTHTRRSEE

-129 STPLPL
+129 STPVPL
-135 GLIAARAAGIM
+135 AYIAARAAGIV

-151 LEPSAGTGLMA
+151 LEPSAGTGLVA
-162 IFGELA
+162 IFAELA
-168 HARLSLNEYAAV
+168 HARLSLNEYAPL
-180 RRSLLEQLFSNSAVS
+180 RHGLLQLLFPGSAVS

-207 SSVRPTVVL
+207 RSIRPTVVL

-227 EGRMADA
+227 EGHIADA

-246 APGGR
+246 TPGGR
-251 LVAITGSSLSPDN
+251 LVAITGSSLSPDSLT
-264 PKWRDAFVRLQE
+264 WCDAFVRLQE
-276 RGTVRFS
+276 RGTVLFS

-315 LIASHGVASD
+315 LIASHGIAPD

-331 WISGLPPRP
+331 WTSSLPPRL
-340 PSTAPNS
+340 PSSASNS
-347 IGALSNGV
+347 IGAPCNGTAS
-355 LRARAA
+355 ARAA
-361 KMAARKAADTLRP
+361 NGAARNTSTLRP
-374 AAVITP
+374 AT
-380 ASRTSPTV
+380 ASGPIGRPLSAARAL
-388 HEQRPISPP
+388 RPIPSPP
-397 AVQVDEE
+397 ARVDDE
-404 VVALDYELRDAAP
+404 VVELSYELCDAAAMTC
-417 NVRVD
+417 RD
-422 VADGIYEPYRL
+422 VTEGIYEPYRL
-433 QAIHIPDA
+433 QAIRIPDA

-456 VAPPKPAYRP
+456 VAPPKPSYRP
-466 KLPKRII
+466 HLPTRVI
-473 TGGDLSD
+473 TSGDLSD

-493 SGYLAGHWSVDATF
+493 SGYLAGHWSVDASF

-512 VAPEAEGAVRF
+512 VNPADEGSVRF

-540 AAGIILDNWLQ
+540 AAGIILDNWLK

-564 LIEEAQ
+564 LIEDAQ
-570 RDWSALGQEKLLVTP
+570 RDWAALGQEKLLVTP

-629 QEAGRTEGPTGT
+629 GD
-641 EGGAAGSGRAAT
+641 
-653 GKARPFDG
+653 FDG
-661 VVIFDEGHAMANAA
+661 AIVFDEGHSMANAA

-722 ERLGLWGSAD
+722 ERLGLWGGTD

-776 EYDILEHELTEEQV
+776 EYDIVEHELTEEQV

-800 QIIHNNLNEAL
+800 QVIHNNLNAAL
-811 EATGITGATSSA
+811 EASGISSSK
-823 GATSAGKC
+823 G

-860 KTPALIGA
+860 KTPALIDA
-868 TTKDLEEGHAA
+868 TTGDVADGHAA

-932 SDGEGNLLSRP
+932 SDTEGNLLSRP
-943 VYTADGNPVLCR
+943 VYDAAGNPVMCR

-985 GTEKV
+985 GTDRV

-1004 EGGTI
+1004 DGGTI
-1009 ARFAVESRPGS
+1009 DRFTVESRPGS

-1052 LGTKNQR
+1052 LGAKNQR
-1059 LRLHNLLEPG
+1059 LRLHNLLEAG

-1154 IHRGGVPGCSL
+1154 VHSGGVAGCSL
-1165 EKFETITGL
+1165 EKFEAITGL
-1174 SLTAEEGGLKDE
+1174 SLSAEEGGLKDE

-1195 RMLALTV
+1195 RMLALTIE
-1202 AMQNLL
+1202 MQNLL

-1216 SARIEGAIAGGVY
+1216 AARIEGAIASGVY

-1234 TLTADRMTVKARR
+1234 TLVAHRMTVKERR
-1247 LVYSHPVTGAETH
+1247 LVYTHPVTGAQSH

-1265 RMDRNRP
+1265 RMDRNQP
-1272 MMLADALNLAARDAR
+1272 MQIADALGLLQRDPR
-1287 ARLMVN
+1287 AKLMIN

-1307 VMLDDGSV
+1307 IMLEDGSV
-1315 QPRVALIRPM
+1315 QLRVALIRPM
-1325 DEIRFEVRQLDETN
+1325 DEIRFELRQLDETN
-1339 WEEADE
+1339 WEEVDE
-1345 KTFSA
+1345 QRFSA
-1350 AWDAEVAALPEF
+1350 AWSAEAADLPEF
-1362 SISTMHV
+1362 SVSTMHV

-1381 PQDFCRVYRLET
+1381 PQDYCRVYRLET
-1393 DDGERI
+1393 DEGERI

-1408 LSRLCRN
+1408 LSQLCRN

-1421 EVISAAQIW
+1421 EVVSAEEVW
-1430 EALLGGTSV
+1430 ESLLGGSAV

-1451 RVMNDYRVELNGFT
+1451 RVMNDYRIELAGFT
-1465 DGMRDRLRSMGLFS
+1465 DGMRDRLRSIGLFS
-1479 EMIAWKL
+1479 EMIAWKV
-1486 RFFIPTSD
+1486 RFFIPASND
-1494 EGSAILSRLVEWHP
+1494 GQAVLSRLMELHRVV
-1508 ISDVT
+1508 DVA
-1513 GRA
+1513 GRG

>member
-1 MNIIT
+1 MNVVPT
-6 SGAASAAATSLAPA
+6 PAANAVAASLVTSSRA
-20 DRTGRAGKIL
+20 DFILDSGRE
-30 LAGYQLLP
+30 LLP
-38 FLERGQVIGAADLR
+38 FLERGQTIGAADLR
-52 TILMNAFGGSDAEG
+52 SILMNAFGGSDAES
-66 FWAWKDAYEAT
+66 FWSWKDAYEAT
-77 EVAQVLFLRKFGA
+77 EVAQILFLRKFGG
-90 AIFARANAPRA
+90 AISSRTNARQAT
-101 ALAMLNKVVGL
+101 LAMLTKVAGL

-129 STPLPL
+129 STPMPL
-135 GLIAARAAGIM
+135 AYVAARAAGIM
-146 ADDTV
+146 PGDVV

-162 IFGELA
+162 VFAQLA
-168 HARLSLNEYAAV
+168 RARLVLNKYAPL
-180 RRSLLEQLFSNSAVS
+180 RHDLLTQLFSGSSVT
-195 QHDAAHIDDYLD
+195 QYEAAHIDDYLD
-207 SSVRPTVVL
+207 RAVLPTVVL

-234 AWRHLASAFARL
+234 AWRHLASAFRRL
-246 APGGR
+246 VPGGR

-264 PKWRDAFVRLQE
+264 PKWRDAFVRLQS
-276 RGTVRFS
+276 RGTVLFS
-283 AAIDGSVYARHG
+283 AAIDGGVYARHG

-310 ADPTS
+310 ADPANLVES
-315 LIASHGVASD
+315 RGAAPD

-331 WISGLPPRP
+331 WISGLPPRS

-347 IGALSNGV
+347 IGALSHGILN
-355 LRARAA
+355 ACAA
-361 KMAARKAADTLRP
+361 KMAARKAADTMRP
-374 AAVITP
+374 AAVMVP
-380 ASRTSPTV
+380 ASRPSAAAAP
-388 HEQRPISPP
+388 RLASS
-397 AVQVDEE
+397 AVPRIDDD
-404 VVALDYELRDAAP
+404 VVELSYELRDGAT

-422 VADGIYEPYRL
+422 VAEGIYEPYQL
-433 QAIHIPDA
+433 QAIRIPDA

-456 VAPPKPAYRP
+456 VAPPKPSYRP
-466 KLPKRII
+466 HLPKRIV

-493 SGYLAGHWSVDATF
+493 SGYLAGHWSVDASF

-512 VAPEAEGAVRF
+512 VTPETEGVVRF

-540 AAGIILDNWLQ
+540 AAGIILDNWLK

-558 ISKSET
+558 ISKTET
-564 LIEEAQ
+564 LIEDAQ
-570 RDWSALGQEKLLVTP
+570 RDWSALGQEKLLITP

-619 RVQQIVDWLG
+619 RVQQIVDWLR
-629 QEAGRTEGPTGT
+629 QEAGSSEAASGNAEG
-641 EGGAAGSGRAAT
+641 
-653 GKARPFDG
+653 FDG
-661 VVIFDEGHAMANAA
+661 VIIFDEGHAMANAA
-675 GGKSERGEKAASQQG
+675 SGKTDRGEKSASQQG

-701 DARVVY
+701 NARVVY
-707 VSATGASEVESLAYA
+707 VSATGASEVEQLTYA
-722 ERLGLWGSAD
+722 ERLGLWGGAD

-790 RIYDSYAEAF
+790 RIYDSYAEAY
-800 QIIHNNLNEAL
+800 QVIHNHLDQAL
-811 EATGITGATSSA
+811 EASGITSS
-823 GATSAGKC
+823 GC

-841 RSAFESSK
+841 RSAFESTK

-860 KTPALIGA
+860 KTPALMSAI
-868 TTKDLEEGHAA
+868 KQDVEEGHAA
-879 IVQIIS
+879 IIQIIS
-885 TGQSLTERR
+885 TGHSLIERR
-894 LAEIPTEEWGD
+894 LAEIPTAEWND

-932 SDGEGNLLSRP
+932 SDAEGNLLSRP
-943 VYTADGNPVLCR
+943 VYDTDGNPVLCR
-955 EAVARRDALLER
+955 DAVARRDMLLER

-974 PTALDQIVQHF
+974 PTALDQIVQKF
-985 GTEKV
+985 GSSQV
-990 AEITGRTRR
+990 AEITGRPRR
-999 IVRRD
+999 IIRRED
-1004 EGGTI
+1004 SDTI
-1009 ARFAVESRPGS
+1009 DRFAVESRPGS
-1020 ANLDETRAFMDDEK
+1020 ANIDETRAFMDDEK

-1052 LGTKNQR
+1052 LGAKNQR
-1059 LRLHNLLEPG
+1059 LRLHNLLEAG

-1091 RFRMIATN
+1091 RFRMVATN

-1110 ARRLDTLGAI
+1110 AKRLDTLGAI

-1154 IHRGGVPGCSL
+1154 VHAGGIDGCSL
-1165 EKFETITGL
+1165 EKFEAITGL
-1174 SLTAEEGGLKDE
+1174 SLTAREGGLKDE
-1186 LPPIHTFLN
+1186 LPPIHTSLN
-1195 RMLALTV
+1195 RMLALTI

-1216 SARIEGAIAGGVY
+1216 AARIEGAIATGVY

-1234 TLTADRMTVKARR
+1234 TLTADRMTVKNRQ
-1247 LVYSHPVTGAETH
+1247 LIYTHPVTGAQSH
-1260 LLTIE
+1260 LLTIA

-1272 MMLADALNLAARDAR
+1272 MLLADALSLAARDPHAV
-1287 ARLMVN
+1287 LMIN
-1293 GKSGRPA
+1293 GKSDRPA

-1307 VMLDDGSV
+1307 VMLDDGSI

-1325 DEIRFEVRQLDETN
+1325 DEIRFEMRQLEETN
-1339 WEEADE
+1339 WEAAGEQD
-1345 KTFSA
+1345 FSA
-1350 AWDAEVAALPEF
+1350 AWKTEVASLAEF
-1362 SISTMHV
+1362 SVSTMHV

-1381 PQDFCRVYRLET
+1381 PQDYCRVYRLQT
-1393 DDGERI
+1393 DEGERI
-1399 VGRLISSEG
+1399 VGRLVSPDG
-1408 LSRLCRN
+1408 LTRLCRN
-1415 FGLDQT
+1415 FGLDKT
-1421 EVISAAQIW
+1421 EVVTDADVWQS
-1430 EALLGGTSV
+1430 LLAGSSV
-1439 VALAGNMTLRRV
+1439 VALAGNITLRRV

-1465 DGMRDRLRSMGLFS
+1465 DGMRDKLRSFGLFS
-1479 EMIAWKL
+1479 EMIAWKV
-1486 RFFIPTSD
+1486 RFFIPTSG
-1494 EGSAILSRLVEWHP
+1494 EGSAILARLIEQHR
-1508 ISDVT
+1508 IIDVA
-1513 GRA
+1513 GRG

>member
-1 MNIIT
+1 MNIAPSRAI
-6 SGAASAAATSLAPA
+6 SANTPSLAPA
-20 DRTGRAGKIL
+20 DMAIRADKLFRSGETL
-30 LAGYQLLP
+30 LKS
-38 FLERGQVIGAADLR
+38 LEHGQPIGAVDLR
-52 TILMNAFGGSDAEG
+52 TVLTDIFGGSDAEG
-66 FWAWKDAYEAT
+66 FWSWKDAYEAT

-90 AIFARANAPRA
+90 AITARANAPET
-101 ALAMLNKVVGL
+101 ALAMLTRVTGL
-112 IPTHTRRSEE
+112 VPTHTRRSEE

-129 STPLPL
+129 STPIPL
-135 GLIAARAAGIM
+135 AYVAARAADIVV
-146 ADDTV
+146 DDAV

-162 IFGELA
+162 IFAELGR
-168 HARLSLNEYAAV
+168 ARLSLNEYAPLRHGILQLLFTGAV
-180 RRSLLEQLFSNSAVS
+180 VS

-207 SSVRPTVVL
+207 HSIRPTVVL

-227 EGRMADA
+227 EGRVADA

-251 LVAITGSSLSPDN
+251 LVAITGSSLSPDS
-264 PKWRDAFVRLQE
+264 PTWRDAFVRLQE
-276 RGTVRFS
+276 HGTVMFS

-295 TTMETRLTVIDKIAA
+295 TTMETRLTVIDKIAP
-310 ADPTS
+310 ADPTC
-315 LIASHGVASD
+315 LVASQGMAPD
-325 LETLLS
+325 VETLLTWTS
-331 WISGLPPRP
+331 CLPPRS
-340 PSTAPNS
+340 PSFAFNGTAS
-347 IGALSNGV
+347 S
-355 LRARAA
+355 RAP
-361 KMAARKAADTLRP
+361 KMTARNTSSLRP
-374 AAVITP
+374 ATGSAPIGRPLSAACAPRPVS
-380 ASRTSPTV
+380 ALSPRVDDTV
-388 HEQRPISPP
+388 
-397 AVQVDEE
+397 V
-404 VVALDYELRDAAP
+404 ELSYKLSDAAAMT
-417 NVRVD
+417 RRD
-422 VADGIYEPYRL
+422 VTEGIYEPYRL
-433 QAIHIPDA
+433 QAISIPDA
-441 KPHPDKLVESVAMAS
+441 KPHPNKLVESIAMAS
-456 VAPPKPAYRP
+456 VAPPKPSYRP
-466 KLPKRII
+466 HLPKRVI
-473 TGGDLSD
+473 TSGDLSD

-493 SGYLAGHWSVDATF
+493 SGYLAGHWSVDTSF
-507 DNLKA
+507 DNLRA
-512 VAPEAEGAVRF
+512 VKPADEGSVRF

-540 AAGIILDNWLQ
+540 AAGIILDNWLK

-564 LIEEAQ
+564 LIEDAQ
-570 RDWSALGQEKLLVTP
+570 RDWAALGQEKLLVTP

-629 QEAGRTEGPTGT
+629 GD
-641 EGGAAGSGRAAT
+641 
-653 GKARPFDG
+653 FDG
-661 VVIFDEGHAMANAA
+661 AIVFDEGHSMANAA
-675 GGKSERGEKAASQQG
+675 GGKSERGDKAASQQG

-722 ERLGLWGSAD
+722 ERLGLWGSTD

-776 EYDILEHELTEEQV
+776 EYDILEHQLSEEQV

-800 QIIHNNLNEAL
+800 QVIHNNLNAAL
-811 EATGITGATSSA
+811 EASGISSSK
-823 GATSAGKC
+823 G

-860 KTPALIGA
+860 KTPALIDA
-868 TTKDLEEGHAA
+868 TTRDVAEGHAA

-905 IQVDV
+905 VQVDI

-932 SDGEGNLLSRP
+932 SDTEGNLLSRP
-943 VYTADGNPVLCR
+943 VYDTDGNPVLCL
-955 EAVARRDALLER
+955 EAVARRNELLER

-974 PTALDQIVQHF
+974 PTALDQIIQYF
-985 GTEKV
+985 GTDRV

-1004 EGGTI
+1004 DGGAI
-1009 ARFAVESRPGS
+1009 DRFTVESRPGS
-1020 ANLDETRAFMDDEK
+1020 ANLGETRAFMDDEK

-1052 LGTKNQR
+1052 LGAKNQR
-1059 LRLHNLLEPG
+1059 LRLHNLLEAG

-1154 IHRGGVPGCSL
+1154 IHGGGVVGCSL

-1174 SLTAEEGGLKDE
+1174 SLVAEEGGLKDE

-1195 RMLALTV
+1195 RMLALTID
-1202 AMQNLL
+1202 MQNLL

-1216 SARIEGAIAGGVY
+1216 AARIEGAIAAGVY

-1234 TLTADRMTVKARR
+1234 TLVADRMTVKERR
-1247 LVYSHPVTGAETH
+1247 LVYTHPVTGAQSH

-1265 RMDRNRP
+1265 RLDRNQP
-1272 MMLADALNLAARDAR
+1272 MQIADALGLVQRDPR
-1287 ARLMVN
+1287 AKLMIN
-1293 GKSGRPA
+1293 AKSGRPA
-1300 VQVPTRS
+1300 VQIPTRS
-1307 VMLDDGSV
+1307 IMLDDGSV
-1315 QPRVALIRPM
+1315 QPRVALVRPM
-1325 DEIRFEVRQLDETN
+1325 DEIRFELRQLDETN

-1345 KTFSA
+1345 QSFSA
-1350 AWDAEVAALPEF
+1350 AWSAEVADLPDF
-1362 SISTMHV
+1362 SVSIMHV

-1381 PQDFCRVYRLET
+1381 PQDYCRVYRLET
-1393 DDGERI
+1393 DEGERI

-1421 EVISAAQIW
+1421 EVVSAEEVWQS
-1430 EALLGGTSV
+1430 LLGGSAV

-1451 RVMNDYRVELNGFT
+1451 RVMNDYRIELAGFT
-1465 DGMRDRLRSMGLFS
+1465 DGMRDRLRSIGLFS
-1479 EMIAWKL
+1479 EMIAWKV
-1486 RFFIPTSD
+1486 RFFIPASND
-1494 EGSAILSRLVEWHP
+1494 GQAVLSRLIERHR
-1508 ISDVT
+1508 IIDVA
-1513 GRA
+1513 GRS

>member
-1 MNIIT
+1 MNMIR
-6 SGAASAAATSLAPA
+6 SAAANAAAASLAPTG
-20 DRTGRAGKIL
+20 RSGRAGRIL
-30 LAGYQLLP
+30 RAGHDLLP
-38 FLERGQVIGAADLR
+38 FLERGQAIDADHLR
-52 TILMNAFGGSDAEG
+52 TILTNSFGGSDAEG
-66 FWAWKDAYEAT
+66 FWVWKDAYEAT

-90 AIFARANAPRA
+90 TISARANAPQA
-101 ALAMLNKVVGL
+101 ALAMLTKVASL

-129 STPLPL
+129 STPMPL
-135 GLIAARAAGIM
+135 AFVAARAAGVM
-146 ADDTV
+146 AEDTV
-151 LEPSAGTGLMA
+151 LEPSAGTGPMA
-162 IFGELA
+162 IFAELA
-168 HARLSLNEYAAV
+168 HARFFLNEYASV
-180 RRSLLEQLFSNSAVS
+180 RRDLLGQLFSGSAVS
-195 QHDAAHIDDYLD
+195 PHDAAHIDDYLD
-207 SSVRPTVVL
+207 RSVRPTVVL

-227 EGRMADA
+227 EGRMAEA
-234 AWRHLASAFARL
+234 AWRHLSSAFARL

-251 LVAITGSSLSPDN
+251 LVAITGSGLSPDN
-264 PKWRDAFVRLQE
+264 LKWRDAFVRLQE
-276 RGTVRFS
+276 RGTMLFS
-283 AAIDGSVYARHG
+283 AAIDGSIYARHG

-310 ADPTS
+310 ADPTKFV
-315 LIASHGVASD
+315 ASHGVAAD

-331 WISGLPPRP
+331 WISNLPPRS

-347 IGALSNGV
+347 IGALSSGI
-355 LRARAA
+355 LRTCGA
-361 KMAARKAADTLRP
+361 KMAARKAAGIMRP
-374 AAVITP
+374 ATVVAQ
-380 ASRTSPTV
+380 ASRPS
-388 HEQRPISPP
+388 P
-397 AVQVDEE
+397 AVLASRPVPPSPDRVDDQVVEL
-404 VVALDYELRDAAP
+404 AYELRQAATKTHI
-417 NVRVD
+417 D

-456 VAPPKPAYRP
+456 VAPPKPTYRP
-466 KLPKRII
+466 HLPKRVVES
-473 TGGDLSD
+473 GDLSD

-512 VAPEAEGAVRF
+512 VTPDTEGAVRF
-523 RRGWFLGD
+523 RRGWFVGD

-540 AAGIILDNWLQ
+540 AAGIILDNWLK

-564 LIEEAQ
+564 LLEDAQ

-585 LSRFRQGKPIKLDE
+585 LSRFRQGNPIKLDE

-619 RVQQIVDWLG
+619 RVQQIVDWLSHEPG
-629 QEAGRTEGPTGT
+629 NAKT
-641 EGGAAGSGRAAT
+641 
-653 GKARPFDG
+653 FDG

-675 GGKSERGEKAASQQG
+675 GGRSERGEKAASQQG

-738 SEFIA
+738 SEFVA

-776 EYDILEHELTEEQV
+776 EYDILEHELTQEQV
-790 RIYDSYAEAF
+790 RVYDSYAEAY
-800 QIIHNNLNEAL
+800 QVIHNNLNAAL
-811 EATGITGATSSA
+811 EASGITS
-823 GATSAGKC
+823 GKG

-868 TTKDLEEGHAA
+868 IDKDVEDGHAA
-879 IVQIIS
+879 IVQMIS

-894 LAEIPTEEWGD
+894 LAEIPTDEWGD

-910 TPREIVAEYLNHSF
+910 TPREIVAEFLHHSF
-924 PTQLFEEY
+924 PVQLFEEY
-932 SDGEGNLLSRP
+932 SNAEGNLLSRP
-943 VYTADGNPVLCR
+943 VHDADGNPVLCR
-955 EAVARRDALLER
+955 EAVARRDALQER

-974 PTALDQIVQHF
+974 PTALDQIVQRF
-985 GTEKV
+985 GTDRV

-999 IVRRD
+999 IVRLD
-1004 EGGTI
+1004 DGDVD
-1009 ARFAVESRPGS
+1009 RFAVESRPGS

-1052 LGTKNQR
+1052 LGAKNQR
-1059 LRLHNLLEPG
+1059 LRLHNLLEAG

-1091 RFRMIATN
+1091 RFRMVATN

-1154 IHRGGVPGCSL
+1154 IHRGGIAGCSL
-1165 EKFETITGL
+1165 EKFEAITGL

-1195 RMLALTV
+1195 RMLALTI

-1216 SARIEGAIAGGVY
+1216 AARIEGAIAAGVY

-1234 TLTADRMTVKARR
+1234 TLVADRTTVKERKLIYA
-1247 LVYSHPVTGAETH
+1247 HPVTGAQSH

-1265 RMDRNRP
+1265 LMDRNRP
-1272 MMLADALNLAARDAR
+1272 MLLTEALQLAGRDPR
-1287 ARLMVN
+1287 AKLMVN

-1300 VQVPTRS
+1300 VQVSTRS

-1315 QPRVALIRPM
+1315 QQRVALIRPM
-1325 DEIRFEVRQLDETN
+1325 DEIRFEVRQLEETN
-1339 WEEADE
+1339 WEEAEEQIFCD
-1345 KTFSA
+1345 
-1350 AWDAEVAALPEF
+1350 AWITEIANLPEF
-1362 SISTMHV
+1362 SISTLHMI
-1369 VSGLLLPIWKLL
+1369 SGLLLPIWKLL

-1393 DDGERI
+1393 DEGERI
-1399 VGRLISSEG
+1399 VGRLISADG
-1408 LSRLCRN
+1408 LARVCRN
-1415 FGLDQT
+1415 FGLDRT
-1421 EVISAAQIW
+1421 EVISADQIW
-1430 EALLGGTSV
+1430 QSLLGGSAV
-1439 VALAGNMTLRRV
+1439 VGLAGDMTLRRV
-1451 RVMNDYRVELNGFT
+1451 RVMNDYRIELTGYT
-1465 DGMRDRLRSMGLFS
+1465 DGMRDRLRSIGLFS
-1479 EMIAWKL
+1479 EMIAWKV
-1486 RFFIPTSD
+1486 RFFIPTTD
-1494 EGSAILSRLVEWHP
+1494 EGPAILARLIERDRIV
-1508 ISDVT
+1508 DVA
-1513 GRA
+1513 GRG